1 MDYKI
6 TGYKPEKLF
15 HFFEDISAIPR
26 GSANEKAIS
35 DYLVAFAEE
44 RNLWYHRDALF
55 NVIIKK
61 PASAGAKEKP
71 AVMLQGHTDMVCE
84 KLAGVAHDFTTDPL
98 DLIIKD
104 GVLSA
109 NGTTLGGDNGAAV
122 ACMLAILDDDTLT
135 HPALECV
142 FTTQEEIGLNGA
154 EALDKSL
161 LSARTMINLDSEDE
175 GVATVSCAGGLRFA
189 LTRPITRSK
198 KEGMLLHLEAT
209 GLLGGHSGTDI
220 NKEHQNANLLMARMI
235 NHLFHNTDALL
246 VDFNG
251 GTKDNAIPRETSAT
265 LFYSDEVAAKN
276 AENLALALSADFSS
290 EICPYEPAFQ
300 FLVSTE
306 NETADVISAEDGK
319 AFITAMCLAPNGVQF
334 RNMNLDGFT
343 VTSLN
348 LGIAAT
354 DETSASLV
362 FAPRSSVATLMS
374 ALKEKLCLL
383 AETFGFEVSMHGE
396 YPGWSFAEVSPIRD
410 VFVQSY
416 KELFHDDLKIEAIH
430 AGLECGL
437 FSDAI
442 PGLDAIAVGPTI
454 RGCHT
459 PDEHLPLDSFE
470 RFYELLTDVLK
481 KIQNNFKC
489 NPKLNIIFEIFTTPL

>member
-1 MDYKI
+1 MNYKI

-135 HPALECV
+135 YPALECV

-306 NETADVISAEDGK
+306 NGTADVISAEDGK

-481 KIQNNFKC
+481 K
-489 NPKLNIIFEIFTTPL
+489 LA

>member
-1 MDYKI
+1 MNYKI

-306 NETADVISAEDGK
+306 NGTADVISAEDGK

-354 DETSASLV
+354 DETSAALV

-481 KIQNNFKC
+481 K
-489 NPKLNIIFEIFTTPL
+489 LA

>member
-71 AVMLQGHTDMVCE
+71 AIMLQGHTDMVCE

-175 GVATVSCAGGLRFA
+175 GVATVSCAGGLRFG

-265 LFYSDEVAAKN
+265 LFCSDEAAAKN

-306 NETADVISAEDGK
+306 NGTADVISAEDGK

-383 AETFGFEVSMHGE
+383 AETFGFEVGMHGE

-481 KIQNNFKC
+481 K
-489 NPKLNIIFEIFTTPL
+489 LA

>member
-1 MDYKI
+1 MNYKI

-84 KLAGVAHDFTTDPL
+84 KLASVAHDFTTDPL

-175 GVATVSCAGGLRFA
+175 GVATVSCAGGLRFG

-306 NETADVISAEDGK
+306 NGTADVISAEDGK

-481 KIQNNFKC
+481 K
-489 NPKLNIIFEIFTTPL
+489 LA

>member
-1 MDYKI
+1 MNYKI

-306 NETADVISAEDGK
+306 NGTADVISAEDGK

-348 LGIAAT
+348 LGIATT

-481 KIQNNFKC
+481 K
-489 NPKLNIIFEIFTTPL
+489 LA

>member
-1 MDYKI
+1 
-6 TGYKPEKLF
+6 
-15 HFFEDISAIPR
+15 
-26 GSANEKAIS
+26 
-35 DYLVAFAEE
+35 
-44 RNLWYHRDALF
+44 
-55 NVIIKK
+55 
-61 PASAGAKEKP
+61 
-71 AVMLQGHTDMVCE
+71 MLQGHTDMVCE

-175 GVATVSCAGGLRFA
+175 GVATVSCAGGLRFG

-276 AENLALALSADFSS
+276 AENLALALSADFH
-290 EICPYEPAFQ
+290 
-300 FLVSTE
+300 
-306 NETADVISAEDGK
+306 
-319 AFITAMCLAPNGVQF
+319 
-334 RNMNLDGFT
+334 
-343 VTSLN
+343 
-348 LGIAAT
+348 
-354 DETSASLV
+354 
-362 FAPRSSVATLMS
+362 PRSVRMS
-374 ALKEKLCLL
+374 R
-383 AETFGFEVSMHGE
+383 H
-396 YPGWSFAEVSPIRD
+396 
-410 VFVQSY
+410 
-416 KELFHDDLKIEAIH
+416 
-430 AGLECGL
+430 
-437 FSDAI
+437 FSS
-442 PGLDAIAVGPTI
+442 L
-454 RGCHT
+454 
-459 PDEHLPLDSFE
+459 
-470 RFYELLTDVLK
+470 
-481 KIQNNFKC
+481 
-489 NPKLNIIFEIFTTPL
+489 

>member
-175 GVATVSCAGGLRFA
+175 GVATVSCAGGLRFG

-306 NETADVISAEDGK
+306 NGTADVISAEDGK

-374 ALKEKLCLL
+374 ALTEKLCLL

-481 KIQNNFKC
+481 K
-489 NPKLNIIFEIFTTPL
+489 LA

>member
-1 MDYKI
+1 MNYKI

-109 NGTTLGGDNGAAV
+109 NSTTLGGDNGAAV

-306 NETADVISAEDGK
+306 NGTADVISAEDGK

-481 KIQNNFKC
+481 K
-489 NPKLNIIFEIFTTPL
+489 LA

>member
-1 MDYKI
+1 MNYKI

-175 GVATVSCAGGLRFA
+175 GVATVSCAGGLRFG
-189 LTRPITRSK
+189 LTRPITRRK

-306 NETADVISAEDGK
+306 NGTADVISAEDGK

-481 KIQNNFKC
+481 K
-489 NPKLNIIFEIFTTPL
+489 LA

>member
-1 MDYKI
+1 MNYKI

-26 GSANEKAIS
+26 RSANEKAIS

-175 GVATVSCAGGLRFA
+175 GVATVSCAGGLRFG

-306 NETADVISAEDGK
+306 NGTADVISAEDGK

-481 KIQNNFKC
+481 K
-489 NPKLNIIFEIFTTPL
+489 LA

>member
-1 MDYKI
+1 MNYKI

-175 GVATVSCAGGLRFA
+175 GVATVSCAGGLRFG

-306 NETADVISAEDGK
+306 NGTADVISAEDGK

-334 RNMNLDGFT
+334 RNMNC
-343 VTSLN
+343 SN
-348 LGIAAT
+348 
-354 DETSASLV
+354 
-362 FAPRSSVATLMS
+362 
-374 ALKEKLCLL
+374 
-383 AETFGFEVSMHGE
+383 
-396 YPGWSFAEVSPIRD
+396 
-410 VFVQSY
+410 
-416 KELFHDDLKIEAIH
+416 
-430 AGLECGL
+430 
-437 FSDAI
+437 
-442 PGLDAIAVGPTI
+442 
-454 RGCHT
+454 
-459 PDEHLPLDSFE
+459 
-470 RFYELLTDVLK
+470 
-481 KIQNNFKC
+481 
-489 NPKLNIIFEIFTTPL
+489 

>member
-1 MDYKI
+1 MNYKI

-175 GVATVSCAGGLRFA
+175 GVATVSCAGGLRFG

-306 NETADVISAEDGK
+306 NGTADVISAEDGK
-319 AFITAMCLAPNGVQF
+319 AFITAMCLAPNGVHF

-481 KIQNNFKC
+481 K
-489 NPKLNIIFEIFTTPL
+489 LA

>member
-1 MDYKI
+1 MNYKI

-175 GVATVSCAGGLRFA
+175 GVATVSCAGGLRFG

-220 NKEHQNANLLMARMI
+220 NKEHQNANLLMACMI

-306 NETADVISAEDGK
+306 NGTADVISAEDGK

-481 KIQNNFKC
+481 K
-489 NPKLNIIFEIFTTPL
+489 LA

>member
-1 MDYKI
+1 MNYKI

-198 KEGMLLHLEAT
+198 KAGMLLHLEAT

-220 NKEHQNANLLMARMI
+220 NKEHQKANLLMARMI

-306 NETADVISAEDGK
+306 NGTADVISAEDGK

-481 KIQNNFKC
+481 K
-489 NPKLNIIFEIFTTPL
+489 LA

>member
-1 MDYKI
+1 
-6 TGYKPEKLF
+6 
-15 HFFEDISAIPR
+15 
-26 GSANEKAIS
+26 
-35 DYLVAFAEE
+35 
-44 RNLWYHRDALF
+44 
-55 NVIIKK
+55 
-61 PASAGAKEKP
+61 
-71 AVMLQGHTDMVCE
+71 
-84 KLAGVAHDFTTDPL
+84 
-98 DLIIKD
+98 
-104 GVLSA
+104 
-109 NGTTLGGDNGAAV
+109 
-122 ACMLAILDDDTLT
+122 MLAILDDDTLT

-175 GVATVSCAGGLRFA
+175 GVATVSCAGGLRFG

-306 NETADVISAEDGK
+306 NGTADVISAEDGK

-383 AETFGFEVSMHGE
+383 AEPSVSK
-396 YPGWSFAEVSPIRD
+396 SACTASIR
-410 VFVQSY
+410 
-416 KELFHDDLKIEAIH
+416 
-430 AGLECGL
+430 AG
-437 FSDAI
+437 
-442 PGLDAIAVGPTI
+442 
-454 RGCHT
+454 
-459 PDEHLPLDSFE
+459 
-470 RFYELLTDVLK
+470 VLQK
-481 KIQNNFKC
+481 FLRSAMFLCKATKNCSTMI
-489 NPKLNIIFEIFTTPL
+489 

>member
-1 MDYKI
+1 MNYKI
-6 TGYKPEKLF
+6 TGYKPAKLF

-71 AVMLQGHTDMVCE
+71 VVMLQGHTDMVCE

-104 GVLSA
+104 GILSA

-306 NETADVISAEDGK
+306 NGTADVISAEDGK

-348 LGIAAT
+348 LGIATT

-481 KIQNNFKC
+481 K
-489 NPKLNIIFEIFTTPL
+489 LA

>member
-84 KLAGVAHDFTTDPL
+84 KLTGVAHDFTTDPL

-265 LFYSDEVAAKN
+265 LFYSDEAAAKN

-306 NETADVISAEDGK
+306 NGTADVISAEDGK

-454 RGCHT
+454 CGCHT

-481 KIQNNFKC
+481 K
-489 NPKLNIIFEIFTTPL
+489 LA

>member
-265 LFYSDEVAAKN
+265 LFYSDEAAAKN

-306 NETADVISAEDGK
+306 NGTADVISAEDGK
-319 AFITAMCLAPNGVQF
+319 AFITAMYLAPNGVQF

-481 KIQNNFKC
+481 K
-489 NPKLNIIFEIFTTPL
+489 LA

>member
-1 MDYKI
+1 MNYKI

-306 NETADVISAEDGK
+306 NGTADVISAEDGK

-383 AETFGFEVSMHGE
+383 AETFAFEVSMHGE

-481 KIQNNFKC
+481 K
-489 NPKLNIIFEIFTTPL
+489 LA

>member
-1 MDYKI
+1 MNYKI

-175 GVATVSCAGGLRFA
+175 GVATVSCAGGLRFG

-306 NETADVISAEDGK
+306 NGTADVISAEDGK

-334 RNMNLDGFT
+334 RNMNLDGVT

-481 KIQNNFKC
+481 K
-489 NPKLNIIFEIFTTPL
+489 LA

>member
-1 MDYKI
+1 MNYKI

-175 GVATVSCAGGLRFA
+175 GVATVSCAGGLRFG

-306 NETADVISAEDGK
+306 NGTADVISAEDGK

-481 KIQNNFKC
+481 KTCID
-489 NPKLNIIFEIFTTPL
+489 LLL

>member
-1 MDYKI
+1 MNYKI

-122 ACMLAILDDDTLT
+122 AGMLAILDDDTLT

-175 GVATVSCAGGLRFA
+175 GVATVSCAGGLRFG

-306 NETADVISAEDGK
+306 NGTADVISAEDGK

-481 KIQNNFKC
+481 K
-489 NPKLNIIFEIFTTPL
+489 LA

>member
-1 MDYKI
+1 MNYKI

-306 NETADVISAEDGK
+306 NGTADVISAEDGK

-334 RNMNLDGFT
+334 RNMNLDGVT

-481 KIQNNFKC
+481 K
-489 NPKLNIIFEIFTTPL
+489 LA

>member
-1 MDYKI
+1 MNYKI

-109 NGTTLGGDNGAAV
+109 NGTTLGGDNGAAI

-175 GVATVSCAGGLRFA
+175 GVATVSCAGGLRFG

-251 GTKDNAIPRETSAT
+251 GTKDNAIPRETSTT
-265 LFYSDEVAAKN
+265 LFYSDEVAATN

-306 NETADVISAEDGK
+306 NGTADVISAEDGK

-481 KIQNNFKC
+481 K
-489 NPKLNIIFEIFTTPL
+489 LA

>member
-1 MDYKI
+1 MKMGVLSNLEPKKVFYYFEEITKI
-6 TGYKPEKLF
+6 PHGSGNVEQISDFLVDFAKAHKLF
-15 HFFEDISAIPR
+15 YIQDAMKNVIMVKEATPGYEKEPVVILQGHMDMVAVQTPDCTMDMKTEGLKVEIDGDSVYAENTSLGGDDGIAVAYALALLDSEDIRHPR
-26 GSANEKAIS
+26 LE
-35 DYLVAFAEE
+35 
-44 RNLWYHRDALF
+44 
-55 NVIIKK
+55 VIITVDEEVGMD
-61 PASAGAKEKP
+61 GAREIDLS
-71 AVMLQGHTDMVCE
+71 MLQGH
-84 KLAGVAHDFTTDPL
+84 
-98 DLIIKD
+98 
-104 GVLSA
+104 
-109 NGTTLGGDNGAAV
+109 
-122 ACMLAILDDDTLT
+122 
-135 HPALECV
+135 
-142 FTTQEEIGLNGA
+142 
-154 EALDKSL
+154 
-161 LSARTMINLDSEDE
+161 RMINLDSEDE
-175 GVATVSCAGGLRFA
+175 GVATVSCAGGLRFG

-306 NETADVISAEDGK
+306 NGTADVISAEDGK

-481 KIQNNFKC
+481 K
-489 NPKLNIIFEIFTTPL
+489 LA

>member
-1 MDYKI
+1 MNYKI

-161 LSARTMINLDSEDE
+161 FSARTMINLDSEDE
-175 GVATVSCAGGLRFA
+175 GVATVSCAGGLRFG

-306 NETADVISAEDGK
+306 NGTADVISAEDGK

-481 KIQNNFKC
+481 K
-489 NPKLNIIFEIFTTPL
+489 LA

>member
-1 MDYKI
+1 MNYKI

-154 EALDKSL
+154 EELDKSL

-175 GVATVSCAGGLRFA
+175 GVATVSCAGGLRFG

-306 NETADVISAEDGK
+306 NGTADVISAEDGK

-481 KIQNNFKC
+481 K
-489 NPKLNIIFEIFTTPL
+489 LA

>member
-1 MDYKI
+1 MNYKI

-109 NGTTLGGDNGAAV
+109 NGTTLGGDNGAAA

-306 NETADVISAEDGK
+306 NGTADVISAEDGK

-416 KELFHDDLKIEAIH
+416 KELFRDDLKIEAIH

-481 KIQNNFKC
+481 K
-489 NPKLNIIFEIFTTPL
+489 LA

>member
-306 NETADVISAEDGK
+306 NGTADVISAEDGK

-396 YPGWSFAEVSPIRD
+396 YPGWSFAGVSPIRD

-416 KELFHDDLKIEAIH
+416 KELFRDDLKIEAIH

-481 KIQNNFKC
+481 K
-489 NPKLNIIFEIFTTPL
+489 LA

>member
-1 MDYKI
+1 MNYKI

-61 PASAGAKEKP
+61 PARAGAKEKP

-175 GVATVSCAGGLRFA
+175 GVATVSCAGGLRFG

-306 NETADVISAEDGK
+306 NGTADVISAEDGK

-481 KIQNNFKC
+481 K
-489 NPKLNIIFEIFTTPL
+489 LA

>member
-1 MDYKI
+1 MNYKI

-44 RNLWYHRDALF
+44 RNLWYHRDSLF

-306 NETADVISAEDGK
+306 NGTADVISAEDGK

-481 KIQNNFKC
+481 K
-489 NPKLNIIFEIFTTPL
+489 LA

>member
-1 MDYKI
+1 MNYKI

-175 GVATVSCAGGLRFA
+175 GVATVSCAGGLRFG

-276 AENLALALSADFSS
+276 TENLALALSADFSS

-306 NETADVISAEDGK
+306 NGTADVISAEDGK

-481 KIQNNFKC
+481 K
-489 NPKLNIIFEIFTTPL
+489 LA

>member
-1 MDYKI
+1 MNYKI

-175 GVATVSCAGGLRFA
+175 GVATVSCAGGLRFG

-481 KIQNNFKC
+481 K
-489 NPKLNIIFEIFTTPL
+489 LA

>member
-1 MDYKI
+1 MNYKI

-175 GVATVSCAGGLRFA
+175 GVATVSCAGGLRFG

-198 KEGMLLHLEAT
+198 QEGMLLHLEAT

-306 NETADVISAEDGK
+306 NGTADVISAEDGK

-481 KIQNNFKC
+481 K
-489 NPKLNIIFEIFTTPL
+489 LA

>member
-1 MDYKI
+1 MNYKI

-98 DLIIKD
+98 ALIIKD

-109 NGTTLGGDNGAAV
+109 NGTTLGGDTGAAV

-306 NETADVISAEDGK
+306 NGTADVISAEDGK

-481 KIQNNFKC
+481 K
-489 NPKLNIIFEIFTTPL
+489 LA